1 MYKEH
6 DDNELLLLV
15 EENREYYDVLIRKYQ
30 PLIGKICRKYILLGK
45 KVGYELDD
53 LMQIGSI
60 GLLEAIKHYN
70 DNKMVLFYTYIN
82 KCIDNKIKNEIKKQ
96 LTDKRK
102 TLNLT
107 ISYDELYQ
115 GTNKPLI
122 EMLENKDALS
132 PYEELI
138 LQELEEKYYIFIQSL
153 PIEVAIAFEM
163 RNEGYSF
170 KQISQFL
177 HIDYKT
183 IIQSLKFAKKR
194 ICLN

>member
-15 EENREYYDVLIRKYQ
+15 EENREYYDVLVRKYQ
-30 PLIGKICRKYILLGK
+30 PLIRKICRKYILLGK

-170 KQISQFL
+170 KQIGQFL